1 MIIVELFLTRFFP
14 AGGDVELWFN
24 TRILW
29 DPGDPLIALRPEH
42 ATITGTGP
50 HYIVVDI
57 CAPWMKLDVVVARVP
72 HSWDPR
78 KHRGTQQD
86 GIEVEDAE
94 TQAENK
100 WEHLSATLAK
110 RPLPRCPL
118 VLLADVNIEVSHAQ
132 TCYKGLGDHQAAKEA
147 TPYAGI
153 FAELIEAHQLALPS
167 TFRSCHKVPAAP
179 LQDIFGQRRIDFVGV
194 PYTWFEG
201 VTSSRVLT
209 NLIFVSTRDHYPVLV
224 SIKGHIVSKATMP
237 SAPRLDA

>member
-1 MIIVELFLTRFFP
+1 M
-14 AGGDVELWFN
+14 A
-24 TRILW
+24 
-29 DPGDPLIALRPEH
+29 H
-42 ATITGTGP
+42 A
-50 HYIVVDI
+50 
-57 CAPWMKLDVVVARVP
+57 P

-94 TQAENK
+94 TQAVK
-100 WEHLSATLAK
+100 GWEHLSATLAK

-153 FAELIEAHQLALPS
+153 FAEFIEAHQLALPS
-167 TFRSCHKVPAAP
+167 TFRSCHKGPRRTFAGN
-179 LQDIFGQRRIDFVGV
+179 FGQRRIDFVRV
-194 PYTWFEG
+194 PYTWLEG
-201 VTSSRVLT
+201 VTSSRILDQFDS
-209 NLIFVSTRDHYPVLV
+209 LSARDNYPVVV
-224 SIKGHIVSKATMP
+224 SVKGHIVSKETMP